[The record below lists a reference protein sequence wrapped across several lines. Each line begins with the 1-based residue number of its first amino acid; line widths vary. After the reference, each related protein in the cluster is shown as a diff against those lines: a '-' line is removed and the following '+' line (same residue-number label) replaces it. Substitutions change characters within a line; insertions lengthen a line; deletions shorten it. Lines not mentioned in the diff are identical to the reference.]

1 LWTCKEFFNFNI
13 NEATKT
19 YFLFSVSAM
28 EIVGPSKRTVV
39 GVAFQAFFAAGVMLV
54 AFWGFLIKNQVWLQ
68 VVYGLHSLLLIGH
81 WW

>member
-1 LWTCKEFFNFNI
+1 MSTLMKPQKQT
-13 NEATKT
+13 
-19 YFLFSVSAM
+19 FLFPVSAM

-39 GVAFQAFFAAGVMLV
+39 GVAFQAFFAVGVMLV
-54 AFWGFLIKNQVWLQ
+54 AFWGFLIKDQFWLQ